1 MTKITIED
9 TRHVAKLARLG
20 LADEQLETLTG
31 ELNTIIESIG
41 KIAELDLEG
50 VEPTTHA
57 LEVVNVW
64 GEDVPHT
71 SLTAEQALSN
81 APDPENGLFRVP
93 KMHS

>member
-20 LADEQLETLTG
+20 LADEQRETLTG
-31 ELNTIIESIG
+31 ELNTIIERIG